1 MRPWSSDNYP
11 ERLHKLYALP
21 TGFLS
26 RVMWEGVRPFL
37 STNTAAKVVLTSG
50 GHRPR
55 EMEQVLPLSTLREAL
70 VHLDPQDDDP
80 WAEDYVTPD
89 EVDSSLEPSE
99 SNSDSD

>member
-1 MRPWSSDNYP
+1 MRPLLQDNYP

-55 EMEQVLPLSTLREAL
+55 EMEAGAYTRSLLSST
-70 VHLDPQDDDP
+70 
-80 WAEDYVTPD
+80 
-89 EVDSSLEPSE
+89 
-99 SNSDSD
+99 